1 MKTTAG
7 HDVLAQ
13 AIVHHEAGRLE
24 VAGHL
29 YRAVLELDDA
39 HVEAHHH
46 LGVLEIERGHI
57 EVGLSH
63 LQQALEGAPET
74 GHYWQSF
81 AEALLLAGRSEDAL
95 VVIEQALTI
104 GLDTPAAHDLR
115 ARIQAERG
123 DPVQEVSTVLDST
136 ANRESDSAS
145 CSPSRD
151 ESGDHSASDTL
162 FDLLRTG
169 QLPRAK
175 ALARELTEA
184 DPTNALGWKVLGT
197 LLVRD
202 DDSTVALPV
211 LEEARRLAPED
222 VEILNSLGQAYQ
234 ALERFDDAL
243 DSYRSALALRSDLAE
258 IWYNQGIAQQELG
271 RLEDALVSYDQAI
284 RLRPGNAK
292 AYNNLG
298 MVQQGLGLLD
308 EALGNYDRAIRLHH
322 EYAEA
327 YDNFGTLLRERDRSE
342 EALACYDR
350 ALMVWPESAEAFNN
364 RALVQQELGRVNEA
378 LQSFDAALAI
388 KPDFAAAWSNR
399 GNVLKDQGR
408 LEEALAS
415 YDQALLIQPDARVAR
430 QNRLLCLNYQATLSR
445 EALFA
450 EHQAFESW
458 QATKINRLPPVIKRN
473 SDPDRRLRVGLVSA
487 DFCLHSVAFFLLP
500 VLERL
505 DRQSFEVYCYAT
517 RAKEDEL
524 TQNFRRVADRWIP
537 CSRMSHEALA
547 ERIRA
552 DEIDLL
558 LDLSGHTNG
567 NALPTFA
574 ARPAPVQ
581 VTWIGYPNTTGLSA
595 MDYRLVDAITDPLG
609 EADDLHTERLIRL
622 PDGFL
627 CYRPIDLEDPPA
639 VVPPSCLETVRI
651 TFGSFNNLAKLTTP
665 TLALWVGVLQAVPG
679 SRLRLKS
686 SFSADLSV
694 WERVIAYFERH
705 DIAPER
711 LEILPRTASQRDHL
725 DLYQGVDIALDT
737 FPYHGTT
744 TTCEA
749 LFMGVPV
756 VTLLGDRHASRVGGS
771 LLTRVGL
778 PELIANTED
787 DYVRIA
793 VDLAADRER
802 LGALRSD
809 LRTRL
814 EQSPLRDEVGFTRT
828 LERVLRRIWQIWCA
842 GDEPRVFDI
851 SERADSKETSFDPAQ
866 DRPPVPRKPAR
877 KARKKNKKQ
886 RVKRHFGV
894 RDASGDGLRHELAPP
909 ASPGMAEMTLVL
921 SLFRQERHAEAEA
934 AARRMT
940 ERYPQAMFGWKALGT
955 ILIKSSQYDAALP
968 MLLEAIRL
976 SSGDA
981 ESIQNLGFGLM
992 ALGRLNEA
1000 VGCFKRA
1007 LEIKEDYTLAYNNLG
1022 TAYKDLGQLD
1032 EAMACYD
1039 RVLEIDSEY
1048 AEAYCNRGVVLEEGG
1063 SLGEAVTN
1071 YRKALA
1077 LQPRYAQ
1084 VQNNLGNSYKSLGL
1098 LDQAI
1103 ACYRQ
1108 ALDDQPDFVA
1118 AFENLLLC
1126 LNYRADI
1133 SRASLFAEHQAFER
1147 HIADQVS
1154 PLPPVAREGRDPE
1167 QVLRIGF
1174 VSGDFRLH
1182 SVAFF
1187 LLPIVEHLD
1196 REQFQVFCYFR
1207 THRRDAVTMEFHRLA
1222 DAWID
1227 CASMP
1232 EQALAERIRADGIDL
1247 LLDLSGH
1254 TSPNALLA
1262 FAAKPAPVQITWIG
1276 YPNTTGLSAMDY
1288 RLVDAVTDPVG
1299 ETDVYH
1305 TECLI
1310 RLPHGFLCY
1319 RPWTSALELPV
1330 GLPPCLGGGR
1340 ITFGSFN
1347 NLAKLTEA
1355 TLDLWIE
1362 VMRAVPDARLLL
1374 KSHTASDTQVW
1385 ERLVVYFD
1393 AQGIAPERLEILS
1406 RAPSYL
1412 EHLEQYQRIDIALDT
1427 FPYHGTT
1434 TTCEALF
1441 MGVPVVTLMGDHHVA
1456 RVSGSLLTQAG
1467 LPELIAR
1474 SESGYVAIAKD
1485 LACDPEHLR
1494 VLREGLRERLER
1506 SPLCDEAGF
1515 TRILESALRQMWRLW
1530 CAGDTPRVFEV
1541 VSSDGSPA
1549 DKKKHL
1555 SEAITPAPEENR
1567 LESVAPAL
1575 ANRQPCSPTRSE
1587 QDALIE
1593 LFNQGRY
1600 AEAEA
1605 LARGLTEQYPEAM
1618 FGWKSLGTILVK
1630 SNRHEAALPPL
1641 LEANRLAPG
1650 NAECIN
1656 SLGNALQNLGRLE
1669 EALDCFK
1676 RAIENDS
1683 DYAVAYNNLGVV
1695 LSLLGRFDTAVPA
1708 FDRALAI
1715 DPQADDAHIN
1725 RALAMS
1731 MLRRPD
1737 EALDD
1742 FANALRTKPDSVDA
1756 LNKRGILLQN
1766 LGRLDEARASLDQ
1779 ALAIK
1784 PDAADVLTNLGN
1796 LFKSQ
1801 ARLDE
1806 ALDCYQRASTIQP
1819 DLVESWHNRL
1829 LCLNYQANISRDRVF
1844 AEHRAFER
1852 SLAAK
1857 VIRLPPMTVTDR
1869 DPARRLRIG
1878 FVSGDL
1884 RQHPVAFFLR
1894 PVLEQID
1901 RKRFQIFCYATS
1913 LRRDDLTRVLR
1924 GLSDVWHE
1932 CAGLG
1937 SRALA
1942 NRIRADAIDLLFDL
1956 SGHTEGNA
1964 LLSFAARPAP
1974 VQISWIGYPN
1984 TTGLTAMD
1992 YRLVDDLTDPAGD
2005 ADAYHSECLIRLP
2018 EGFLCYRPLEG
2029 ARNLSV
2035 ASSPCLENGFI
2046 TFGSFNNLAKLTPDM
2061 IDLWCEILERTPESR
2076 LLLKSHTVTELQV
2089 WNQWLARFSE
2099 RGINP
2104 ERLEVLPRA
2113 PSHEEHLAQYQRIDI
2128 ALDTF
2133 PYHGTTTT
2141 CEALF
2146 MGVPVVTLAG
2156 DRHASRVGISLLTR
2170 VGLPECIATFADD
2183 YVRIALDLATDTKRL
2198 SGLRAG
2204 LRERVKQS
2212 PLRDEVG
2219 FTRTLEVA
2227 LRQMWRI
2234 WCVGESARV
2243 FSLANN
2249 RAIIDQGVS
2258 INGTEPSEHVDATQ
2272 GVSASTVAQDGE
2284 QGPASKPGNVK
2295 RVGQVPRN
2303 QDSKGHV
2310 DLARSR
2316 KLTPPISSEQKV
2328 VLRHF
2333 EQGAY
2338 AKAEAGARRLTKR
2351 DPRALFGWK
2360 ILGAILMQSKRYQ
2373 DALPILLE
2381 ANRLAPDDDACIDIL
2396 GSALQHLG
2404 RLSEALAC
2412 FERVAEMRPDDA
2424 MAQNTRGAVL
2434 CDLGRF
2440 GEALDCY
2447 DRALAIAP
2455 DSTEVLANRGLVMRL
2470 MGRAEEALACF
2481 DRILTLNPDAID
2493 ALNKGAILA
2502 RELGRLDEA
2511 LTKLDRA
2518 LAIAP
2523 DYAEALTN
2531 RGNVLKDQGCLD
2543 EALDCYNRALAIK
2556 PDLIVAWHVRLLCL
2570 NYQVD
2575 LPSAQV
2581 FAEHCAFERNLA
2593 AKVAQ
2598 LPPVSPT
2605 DRDPERRLRI
2615 GFVSGD
2621 FLQHSVAFF
2630 LLPVLER
2637 LDRQRFEVF
2646 FYMTRHHRD
2655 SLTQVFRGLADGWRD
2670 CSRIDA
2676 QSLARKVRQ
2685 DRIDLLLDLSGHT
2698 SGNALLA
2705 FAARPAPVQI
2715 TWIGYP
2721 NTTGLTAMD
2730 YRLVDVVTDPPGEAD
2745 ACHSERL
2752 IRLPEGFLC
2761 YRPLDGAAEIPVGLL
2776 PCLKHD
2782 RITFGSFNNLSKIN
2796 AATIRLWADVLRR
2809 VPRSRL
2815 RLKTPTTTERW
2826 IWDRLIL
2833 EFNAAG
2839 IGADCVELLPRDP
2852 AYLGHLAQYQQ
2863 IDIALDTFPYQG
2875 TTTTCEALFMG
2886 VPVVTQVGDRHVSRV
2901 GASLLTRVGLSELIA
2916 TSAEDYVRIAV
2927 DLAAD
2932 THRLSVLRESLRER
2946 LEQSSLHDEIG
2957 FTRTLEHTLR
2967 QMWKIWCTGEPA
2979 RVFEVKPAMPPVESG
2994 GKTVAQPE
3002 QASLI
3007 ALFEQGRLAEAEA
3020 AARALTEGN
3029 PGAVFG
3035 WKALGTILGNCH
3047 RSEAAVPILRR
3058 ALKLAP
3064 RDAETLDTL
3073 GKVLLDLNRLDE
3085 AIDCLSQAV
3094 AIQPDFAVAHN
3105 NLGGVLERQ
3114 GHLTEARDSYS
3125 RALSL
3130 CPEYA
3135 EAHSNLGTVL
3145 KNLGRID
3152 EALACYERALEIRPQ
3167 AAAIQ
3172 SNRLL
3177 CLNYQ
3182 ADISRE
3188 QVFAEHHAYER
3199 QHATR
3204 IERLPLVV
3212 LDRNPERPLR
3222 LGLVSADLR
3231 YHSVAFFLR
3240 PILEHLDRS
3249 RFQVFCYSKSHR
3261 RDELTL
3267 SFERLAD
3274 TWRDGSGL
3282 SDGELAQRIQSDR
3295 IDILLDLSG
3304 HTSGNALPT
3313 FAAKPAPVQVTWIG
3327 YPNTTG
3333 LSAMDYRLVD
3343 ALTDPVGETDAYHS
3357 ECLIRLPNGFLCY
3370 RPLIQ
3375 DADLPV
3381 SAPPSQVNGYVTF
3394 GSFNTLAKISPM
3406 TLDLWGRVLE
3416 AVPESRLRLKS
3427 SVSADLNAWGRVCDA
3442 IVERGIERH
3451 RLEILPLAASH
3462 QEHLALYQ
3470 NIDIAL
3476 DTFPYQGTTTTC
3488 EALFMGVPVITIAGD
3503 RHVSR
3508 VGVSLLTQVDLP
3520 ELIATSAEDYVRIAK
3535 NLAANPQRLANM
3547 RVNLRQ
3553 RLEQSPLRDEA
3564 GFTRSLEQ
3572 ALLEVWRIW
3581 CASESPRI
3589 FDSSSI

>member
-57 EVGLSH
+57 EAGLSH

-95 VVIEQALTI
+95 VVIEQALTS
-104 GLDTPAAHDLR
+104 GLDTPAAHDLH
-115 ARIQAERG
+115 ARIQAERV
-123 DPVQEVSTVLDST
+123 DPVQEASTVLDST
-136 ANRESDSAS
+136 VNRESDAAS
-145 CSPSRD
+145 KY
-151 ESGDHSASDTL
+151 ESGDQSASDTL
-162 FDLLRTG
+162 LDALRTG

-202 DDSTVALPV
+202 DESSAALPV
-211 LEEARRLAPED
+211 LEEAHRLAPED
-222 VEILNSLGQAYQ
+222 VEILNSLGQAYR
-234 ALERFDDAL
+234 ALERL
-243 DSYRSALALRSDLAE
+243 DESLEVYGRALALRADLAE
-258 IWYNQGIAQQELG
+258 VWYNQGIVQQELG
-271 RLEDALVSYDQAI
+271 RLDDALVSYSQAV
-284 RLRPGNAK
+284 RLRPGHAK

-298 MVQQGLGLLD
+298 MVQQGLGLLE

-322 EYAEA
+322 DYAEA

-350 ALMVWPESAEAFNN
+350 ALKVWPDNAEAFNN
-364 RALVQQELGRVNEA
+364 RALVQQDLGRVNDA

-388 KPDFAAAWSNR
+388 KPGFVAAWSNR

-408 LEEALAS
+408 LDEALAS
-415 YDQALLIQPDARVAR
+415 YERALAIQPDSLIAR
-430 QNRLLCLNYQATLSR
+430 QNRLLCLNYQASLSR
-445 EALFA
+445 ETLFA

-458 QATKINRLPPVIKRN
+458 QAAKIDRLPPVITRN
-473 SDPDRRLRVGLVSA
+473 SDPDRRLRIGFVSA
-487 DFCLHSVAFFLLP
+487 DFWLHSVAFFLLP

-505 DRQSFEVYCYAT
+505 DRQSFEVYAYAT
-517 RAKEDEL
+517 SIKQDAL
-524 TQNFRRVADRWIP
+524 TREFRRQVDWWIP
-537 CSRMSHEALA
+537 CSRMGHEALA

-558 LDLSGHTNG
+558 LDLSGHTSG

-574 ARPAPVQ
+574 AKPAPVQ

-595 MDYRLVDAITDPLG
+595 MDYRLVDAITDPPG

-627 CYRPIDLEDPPA
+627 CYRPVDLERPPPVA
-639 VVPPSCLETVRI
+639 PPPCLEVDRI
-651 TFGSFNNLAKLTTP
+651 TFGSFNNLAKLTAP
-665 TLALWVGVLQAVPG
+665 TLALWVGVLRAVPG

-771 LLTRVGL
+771 LLTQVGL
-778 PELIANTED
+778 PKLIAKSED

-802 LGALRSD
+802 LGALRAG

-828 LERVLRRIWQIWCA
+828 LERALRRMWQIWCA
-842 GDEPRVFDI
+842 GGEPRVFDI
-851 SERADSKETSFDPAQ
+851 SERIDSKETSFDPIQ
-866 DRPPVPRKPAR
+866 DRPPVPNKSAR
-877 KARKKNKKQ
+877 KLKKKQ
-886 RVKRHFGV
+886 KKKHIKHHAGV
-894 RDASGDGLRHELAPP
+894 REASGDGERHELATH
-909 ASPGMAEMTLVL
+909 ASPGMAERTLVL
-921 SLFRQERHAEAEA
+921 GLFRQEHYADAEV
-934 AARRMT
+934 AARRLT

-976 SSGDA
+976 SPGDA
-981 ESIQNLGFGLM
+981 ESIHNLGFGLL

-1007 LEIKEDYTLAYNNLG
+1007 LEVKEDYALAYNNLG

-1039 RVLEIDSEY
+1039 RALEIDPEY
-1048 AEAYCNRGVVLEEGG
+1048 AEAYCNRGVVLEQAG
-1063 SLGEAVTN
+1063 SLNEAVTN

-1077 LQPRYAQ
+1077 LQPRYPQ
-1084 VQNNLGNSYKSLGL
+1084 VQNNLGNSYKSLGW

-1108 ALDDQPDFVA
+1108 ALDDQPEFVA

-1126 LNYRADI
+1126 LNYRVDL
-1133 SRASLFAEHQAFER
+1133 SSETLLAEHQAFER
-1147 HIADQVS
+1147 HIADQVL

-1207 THRRDAVTMEFHRLA
+1207 AHQRDAVTMEFRRLA
-1222 DAWID
+1222 DVWID
-1227 CASMP
+1227 CASLP

-1254 TSPNALLA
+1254 TNPNALLT

-1299 ETDVYH
+1299 EVDAYH

-1330 GLPPCLGGGR
+1330 GLPPCLGTGR

-1347 NLAKLTEA
+1347 NLAKLTDA
-1355 TLDLWIE
+1355 TLDLWID
-1362 VMRAVPDARLLL
+1362 VMRAVPDAQLLL

-1385 ERLVVYFD
+1385 ERLVTYFG
-1393 AQGIAPERLEILS
+1393 AQGIAPGRLEILP

-1434 TTCEALF
+1434 TTCEALL
-1441 MGVPVVTLMGDHHVA
+1441 MGVPVVTLMGDRHAA

-1474 SESGYVAIAKD
+1474 SASEYVEIAKG
-1485 LACDPEHLR
+1485 LACGSEHLT
-1494 VLREGLRERLER
+1494 VLRQGLREHLER
-1506 SPLCDEAGF
+1506 SSLRDEAGF
-1515 TRILESALRQMWRLW
+1515 TRTLESALRQMWRIW
-1530 CAGDTPRVFEV
+1530 CAGERPRVFEV
-1541 VSSDGSPA
+1541 VSSDRSPA

-1555 SEAITPAPEENR
+1555 SEAITPAPEENPW
-1567 LESVAPAL
+1567 ESVAPAL
-1575 ANRQPCSPTRSE
+1575 ANHQPCSPSRAE
-1587 QDALIE
+1587 QDELIE
-1593 LFNQGRY
+1593 RFNQGRY

-1605 LARGLTEQYPEAM
+1605 LARGLTEQYPKAM

-1650 NAECIN
+1650 NAECLN
-1656 SLGNALQNLGRLE
+1656 SLGNALQNLGRLD
-1669 EALDCFK
+1669 EALTCFK
-1676 RAIENDS
+1676 RALENDP

-1715 DPQADDAHIN
+1715 DPQADDAHLN
-1725 RALAMS
+1725 RALALS
-1731 MLRRPD
+1731 MLRQPD
-1737 EALDD
+1737 EALDA
-1742 FANALRTKPDSVDA
+1742 FAHALKIRPDSVDA

-1766 LGRLDEARASLDQ
+1766 LGRLDEARASLGQ

-1829 LCLNYQANISRDRVF
+1829 LCLNYHANIPRDQVF

-1852 SLAAK
+1852 SLAAT
-1857 VIRLPPMTVTDR
+1857 VIPLPLFTMMDR
-1869 DPARRLRIG
+1869 DPERRLRIG

-1894 PVLEQID
+1894 PVLERLD
-1901 RKRFQIFCYATS
+1901 RKRFQIFCYTTS

-1924 GLSDVWHE
+1924 GLTDVWHE

-1937 SRALA
+1937 SRAIA

-1984 TTGLTAMD
+1984 TTGLAAMD
-1992 YRLVDDLTDPAGD
+1992 YRLVDDLTDPPGD

-2018 EGFLCYRPLEG
+2018 EGFLCYRPLEV
-2029 ARNLSV
+2029 ARNLPL
-2035 ASSPCLENGFI
+2035 APSPCLENGFI

-2061 IDLWCEILERTPESR
+2061 IDLWGEILERTPESR

-2099 RGINP
+2099 RGIDLG
-2104 ERLEVLPRA
+2104 RLEVLPRA

-2170 VGLPECIATFADD
+2170 VGLPELIATSAED
-2183 YVRIALDLATDTKRL
+2183 YVRIAVDLTTDTKRL

-2204 LRERVKQS
+2204 LRERLEQS
-2212 PLRDEVG
+2212 PLRDEIG
-2219 FTRTLEVA
+2219 FTRTLEAA

-2234 WCVGESARV
+2234 WCAGESARV

-2249 RAIIDQGVS
+2249 GAVIDRGVS
-2258 INGTEPSEHVDATQ
+2258 IDRTEPSGHVDATR
-2272 GVSASTVAQDGE
+2272 GGSASSGGRGGE
-2284 QGPASKPGNVK
+2284 QRQASK
-2295 RVGQVPRN
+2295 PRN
-2303 QDSKGHV
+2303 QDSNADV

-2316 KLTPPISSEQKV
+2316 KPTPSISSEQKA

-2333 EQGAY
+2333 EQGDY

-2351 DPRALFGWK
+2351 DPQALFGWK
-2360 ILGAILMQSKRYQ
+2360 ILGAIHMQSKRYQ
-2373 DALPILLE
+2373 EALPILLE
-2381 ANRLAPDDDACIDIL
+2381 ANRLAPDDDACIGTL

-2404 RLSEALAC
+2404 RLGEALAC

-2424 MAQNTRGAVL
+2424 MAQNTRGMVL

-2440 GEALDCY
+2440 AEALGCY

-2455 DSTEVLANRGLVMRL
+2455 DSTEVLANRGFVMRL

-2481 DRILTLNPDAID
+2481 DRILKINPDAID

-2511 LTKLDRA
+2511 LGKLDRA

-2543 EALDCYNRALAIK
+2543 EALDCYNRALAVK

-2575 LPSAQV
+2575 LTPAQV

-2593 AKVAQ
+2593 VKVAQ
-2598 LPPVSPT
+2598 LPTVSPT

-2630 LLPVLER
+2630 LMPVLEH

-2646 FYMTRHHRD
+2646 CYMTRHHRD

-2670 CSRIDA
+2670 CSMLDA
-2676 QSLARKVRQ
+2676 QSLARRIRQ
-2685 DRIDLLLDLSGHT
+2685 DDVDLLLDLSGHT

-2721 NTTGLTAMD
+2721 NTTGLAAMD
-2730 YRLVDVVTDPPGEAD
+2730 YRLVDAVTDPPGEAD

-2776 PCLKHD
+2776 PCLKNE

-2833 EFNAAG
+2833 EFDGAG
-2839 IGADCVELLPRDP
+2839 IASDRIELLPRDP
-2852 AYLGHLAQYQQ
+2852 TYLEHLAQYHH

-2875 TTTTCEALFMG
+2875 TTTTCEALYMG

-2901 GASLLTRVGLSELIA
+2901 GASLLTRVGLPELIA
-2916 TSAEDYVRIAV
+2916 TSADDYVRIAT

-2932 THRLSVLRESLRER
+2932 MTRLGGLRESLRER
-2946 LEQSSLHDEIG
+2946 LEQSPLRDEIG
-2957 FTRTLEHTLR
+2957 FTRTLEGVLY
-2967 QMWKIWCTGEPA
+2967 QMWTIWCAGEPA
-2979 RVFEVKPAMPPVESG
+2979 RVFEVTPARPPVESG
-2994 GKTVAQPE
+2994 GKTDGQPKE
-3002 QASLI
+3002 ATVI
-3007 ALFEQGRLAEAEA
+3007 ALFEQGRLTEAEV
-3020 AARALTEGN
+3020 AARELTERN
-3029 PGAVFG
+3029 PEAMFG
-3035 WKALGTILGNCH
+3035 WKALGTILGKCH

-3085 AIDCLSQAV
+3085 AIDCLGQAV
-3094 AIQPDFAVAHN
+3094 AIRPDFAVAHN
-3105 NLGGVLERQ
+3105 NLGSVLERQ
-3114 GHLTEARDSYS
+3114 GHLTEAMDSYS
-3125 RALSL
+3125 RALSIW
-3130 CPEYA
+3130 PEYA
-3135 EAHSNLGTVL
+3135 EAYSNLGTVL
-3145 KNLGRID
+3145 KNLGRLD
-3152 EALACYERALEIRPQ
+3152 DALACYERALEIRPG
-3167 AAAIQ
+3167 AASIQ

-3188 QVFAEHHAYER
+3188 QIFAEHHAYER
-3199 QHATR
+3199 QHAAR
-3204 IERLPLVV
+3204 IERLPSTVS
-3212 LDRNPERPLR
+3212 DRDPERPLR

-3231 YHSVAFFLR
+3231 YQSVAFFLR
-3240 PILEHLDRS
+3240 PILEHLDRR

-3267 SFERLAD
+3267 SLERLVD
-3274 TWRDGSGL
+3274 SWCDGSAL
-3282 SDGELAQRIQSDR
+3282 SDEALARRIQSDR

-3343 ALTDPVGETDAYHS
+3343 ALTDPVGEADAYHC
-3357 ECLIRLPNGFLCY
+3357 ECLIRLPGGFLCY
-3370 RPLIQ
+3370 RPAIE
-3375 DADLPV
+3375 DSDL
-3381 SAPPSQVNGYVTF
+3381 SIGLPPSQRNGYVTF
-3394 GSFNTLAKISPM
+3394 GSFNTLAKISPI
-3406 TLDLWGRVLE
+3406 TLDLWGRVLQT
-3416 AVPESRLRLKS
+3416 VPESRLHLKS
-3427 SVSADLNAWGRVCDA
+3427 SRAADINAWSRVLDDLEA
-3442 IVERGIERH
+3442 RGIARW
-3451 RLEILPLAASH
+3451 RIEILPLVQSY
-3462 QEHLALYQ
+3462 QGHLALYQ
-3470 NIDIAL
+3470 HIDIAL

-3488 EALFMGVPVITIAGD
+3488 EALFMGVPVITLAGD
-3503 RHVSR
+3503 RHASR
-3508 VGVSLLTQVDLP
+3508 VGVSLLTQVGLP
-3520 ELIATSAEDYVRIAK
+3520 ELIAASAEDYVRIAK
-3535 NLAANPQRLANM
+3535 TLASDPQRLANM

-3553 RLEQSPLRDEA
+3553 RLEQSPLRDEVE
-3564 GFTRSLEQ
+3564 FTRSLEQ
-3572 ALLEVWRIW
+3572 ALLEMWRIW
-3581 CASESPRI
+3581 CAGEPPRT
-3589 FDSSSI
+3589 FDLGSDSLGK